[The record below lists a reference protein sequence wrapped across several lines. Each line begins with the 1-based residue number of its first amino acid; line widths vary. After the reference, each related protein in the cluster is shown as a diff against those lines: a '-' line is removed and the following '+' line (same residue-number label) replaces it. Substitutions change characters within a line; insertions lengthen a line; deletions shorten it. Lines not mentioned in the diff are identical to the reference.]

1 MLTLTTAIRNTMTDA
16 IVDSLDAGAGPGTI
30 QIRSG
35 TRPADP
41 ATTATGTLLATVT
54 CADPAFGSASSG
66 AATISDPAAVTAVA
80 TGTATWFRAL
90 DSNGGR
96 VLRRPGDRDRRRRG
110 PHPDHH
116 QHRVRD
122 AGGRHRRDDHRAA
135 GHHPLIVS
143 PKPIEGG

>member
-1 MLTLTTAIRNTMTDA
+1 VLTLTTAIRNTMTDA

-54 CADPAFGSASSG
+54 CADPAFGASSSG

-80 TGTATWFRAL
+80 TATATWFRAL
-90 DSNGGR
+90 DSNAAACFDGLVTATGGG
-96 VLRRPGDRDRRRRG
+96 GD
-110 PHPDHH
+110 
-116 QHRVRD
+116 
-122 AGGRHRRDDHRAA
+122 
-135 GHHPLIVS
+135 LTLTTTSIVS
-143 PKPIEGG
+143 GMQVDVTGGTITVPQGTTP